1 VTNIG
6 IISINRYSKHLNYG
20 AALHTF
26 AFQRFLDQHSI
37 ENTIIDFM
45 PRFMKSYSMK
55 YPFLTPPPKRK
66 LARTAF
72 WMANAVPNL
81 SKYRKFMR
89 FFDQHY
95 RSTQTKYDEDSLRN
109 AILPFD
115 TVIFE
120 ADVIW
125 SPHTTI
131 GFENAFFGNLPS
143 MRGMNRISYAA
154 SIGYTNFSAAR
165 QEEFRTLLE
174 GVDHISLRE
183 VPGADFAREFTDKP
197 VTAVLDPTLLLDAED
212 YADVCVRPPERGYV
226 LVYNCLKNNRK
237 MVRDA
242 QRIAA
247 RRGLE
252 VVEISVY
259 VHNKLDHTTHV
270 SPGIEQFLGYMA
282 NADYILTNAFHGL
295 CFATV
300 FKKEFLA
307 YARGTKDSRVTSLL
321 GLLGMDDRFMPPKT
335 PVPEHLPAIDWA
347 AVYARLAEQRKVS
360 ADFLFGAISAGPRYN
375 TEAVA

>member
-1 VTNIG
+1 MTNVG

-26 AFQRFLDQHSI
+26 AFQRYLDKHGV

-45 PRFMKSYSMK
+45 PRFMKGYSMK
-55 YPFLTPPPKRK
+55 YPFLTPPPKRRV
-66 LARTAF
+66 ARTAF
-72 WMANAVPNL
+72 WLVNAAPNL
-81 SKYRKFMR
+81 VKYQKFMK
-89 FFDQHY
+89 FFDLHY
-95 RSTQTKYDEDSLRN
+95 RSTATKYDEESLRN

-125 SPHTTI
+125 SPHTTV
-131 GFENAFFGNLPS
+131 GFENAYFGNLPS
-143 MRGMNRISYAA
+143 MQGMNKISYAA
-154 SIGYTNFSAAR
+154 SIGYTRFSEER
-165 QEEFRTLLE
+165 QEQFRELLK

-183 VPGADFAREFTDKP
+183 VPGAEFAQEFTDKP

-212 YADVCVRPPERGYV
+212 YADVCVKPPEKGYV
-226 LVYNCLKNNRK
+226 LVYNCLKNNMK

-242 QRIAA
+242 QKIAA
-247 RRGLE
+247 ARGLD

-259 VHNKLDHTTHV
+259 IHNKRDHTTHV
-270 SPGIEQFLGYMA
+270 SPGIEQFLGYFA
-282 NADYILTNAFHGL
+282 NADYVLTNAFHGL
-295 CFATV
+295 CFSTV
-300 FKKEFLA
+300 FKKDFLA

-321 GLLGMDDRFMPPKT
+321 GLLGLDEHFMPPKT
-335 PVPEHLPAIDWA
+335 PAPDLPPIDWDE
-347 AVYARLAEQRKVS
+347 VYVKLEEQRRIS
-360 ADFLFGAISAGPRYN
+360 RDFLFNAINAGPRFD